1 MNTMMILKEPIL
13 TEKSLRLA
21 KEGWFTFR
29 VEKDAAKREI
39 AKAVEV
45 QFGVN
50 VIDIRTLTMPGKT
63 RRVGKSRREHEVSDW
78 KKAVVQLKKD
88 QKIALFDVS

>member
-1 MNTMMILKEPIL
+1 MQSTMILKEPIL

-29 VEKDAAKREI
+29 VEKDSAKRAI
-39 AKAVEV
+39 AKAVEE
-45 QFGVN
+45 QFGVQ
-50 VIDIRTLTMPGKT
+50 VIDIRTLTMSSKT
-63 RRVGKSRREHEVSDW
+63 RRVGKSRRKHETGDW